1 MYMSKISKN
10 FLIIIVLVLS
20 INSCTKKQENILGS
34 ENQNG
39 ICIYLDGKDL
49 KYNTD
54 IPIAGFQFNHNGCI
68 LNISGGDAADNN
80 FTLSSSGSA
89 ALGFSFSGNSI
100 PEGSGVLV
108 SLEGEVNIDCMS
120 EFVFSD
126 SDGGSI
132 DIEISDTPCTS
143 LSLMTWNIENFPKSG
158 LETIHH
164 VSRIIKQYSPDIV
177 ALQEMP
183 DDINHEGITLLK
195 NELADYN
202 FILGTSSFAS
212 LAFLYKE
219 NSLLDYIG
227 YFNMTDSLSVST
239 INGLD
244 AGYVFVRDP
253 LGLYMSWH
261 GEDLYII
268 NNHFKCCGDRTIE
281 TDLLYEC
288 DADEKRYLEASDCT
302 TNCSDDCFST
312 YDENYRRL
320 LSSQLI
326 QQHYT
331 NTNKNVILLGDLN
344 DELTDD
350 DSDNVFYDLI
360 NDPSFKFADM
370 EIAEGLSDY
379 WSYPSYPSHIDHI
392 LLTSNLIGSLD
403 NPETS
408 IFVPTVDLD
417 FMNWEQYDFLVSDH
431 RPVILNL
438 AY

>member
-1 MYMSKISKN
+1 MHMSKIAKN
-10 FLIIIVLVLS
+10 FLIIIVLILS

-34 ENQNG
+34 NDQNG
-39 ICIYLDGKDL
+39 ICIYLDGNDL

-68 LNISGGDAADNN
+68 LNISGGDAADND

-100 PEGSGVLV
+100 PEGSGVLA
-108 SLEGEVNIDCMS
+108 SLEGEVSIDCMS

-158 LETIHH
+158 LETINH
-164 VSRIIKQYSPDIV
+164 VSRIIKEYNPDIV

-183 DDINHEGITLLK
+183 DDINHEGLTLLK
-195 NELADYN
+195 NELPDYN
-202 FILGTSSFAS
+202 FILGSSSFAS

-219 NSLLDYIG
+219 NSLLDYVG
-227 YFNMTDSLSVST
+227 YFNMVDSINVST

-244 AGYVFVRDP
+244 VGYVFVRDP
-253 LGLYMSWH
+253 LGLHMSWH

-320 LSSQLI
+320 LSSQVI
-326 QQHYT
+326 QQNYS
-331 NTNKNVILLGDLN
+331 NTNKNVIFLGDLN

-360 NDPSFKFADM
+360 SDPSFKFADM
-370 EIAEGLSDY
+370 GIAEGLSDY

>member
-1 MYMSKISKN
+1 MHIPKIAKH
-10 FLIIIVLVLS
+10 FLIIIVLILS
-20 INSCTKKQENILGS
+20 INSCTNKQENILGS
-34 ENQNG
+34 EDQNR
-39 ICIYLDGKDL
+39 ICIYLDGNDL

-68 LNISGGDAADNN
+68 LNISGGDAANN
-80 FTLSSSGSA
+80 DFTLSSSGSA

-100 PEGSGVLV
+100 PEGSGILV

-126 SDGGSI
+126 SNGGSI
-132 DIEISDTPCTS
+132 DIEISDTPCTT

-158 LETIHH
+158 LETIDH
-164 VSRIIKQYSPDIV
+164 VSRIIKEYNPDIV

-195 NELADYN
+195 NELTEYN

-253 LGLYMSWH
+253 LGLHMSWH

-331 NTNKNVILLGDLN
+331 NTNKNVIFLGDLN

>member
-1 MYMSKISKN
+1 MYMSKIAKN
-10 FLIIIVLVLS
+10 FLIIIALILS

-34 ENQNG
+34 EDQNG
-39 ICIYLDGKDL
+39 ICIYLDGNNL

-68 LNISGGDAADNN
+68 LNISGGDAADND

-100 PEGSGVLV
+100 PEGSGILA
-108 SLEGEVNIDCMS
+108 SLEGEVSIDCMS

-158 LETIHH
+158 LETIEH
-164 VSRIIKQYSPDIV
+164 VSRIIKQYNPDIV

-183 DDINHEGITLLK
+183 DDINHEGINLLK
-195 NELADYN
+195 NELIDYN

-253 LGLYMSWH
+253 LGLHMSWH

-281 TDLLYEC
+281 TNLLYEC

-331 NTNKNVILLGDLN
+331 NTNKNVIFLGDLN

-360 NDPSFKFADM
+360 SDPSFKFADM
-370 EIAEGLSDY
+370 GIAEGLSDY

-392 LLTSNLIGSLD
+392 LLTSNLIESLD

>member
-1 MYMSKISKN
+1 MHIPKIAKH
-10 FLIIIVLVLS
+10 FLIIIVLILS
-20 INSCTKKQENILGS
+20 INSCTKKQENIFGS
-34 ENQNG
+34 EDQNG
-39 ICIYLDGKDL
+39 ICIYLDGNDL

-68 LNISGGDAADNN
+68 LNISGGDAANN
-80 FTLSSSGSA
+80 DFTLSSSGSA
-89 ALGFSFSGNSI
+89 ALGFSFSGNNI
-100 PEGSGVLV
+100 PEGSGILV

-132 DIEISDTPCTS
+132 DIEISNTPCTT

-158 LETIHH
+158 LETINH
-164 VSRIIKQYSPDIV
+164 VSRIIKEYNPDII

-195 NELADYN
+195 NELTDYN

-253 LGLYMSWH
+253 LGLHMSWH

-331 NTNKNVILLGDLN
+331 NTNKNVIFLGDLN

-360 NDPSFKFADM
+360 IDPSFKFADM
-370 EIAEGLSDY
+370 GIAEGLSDY